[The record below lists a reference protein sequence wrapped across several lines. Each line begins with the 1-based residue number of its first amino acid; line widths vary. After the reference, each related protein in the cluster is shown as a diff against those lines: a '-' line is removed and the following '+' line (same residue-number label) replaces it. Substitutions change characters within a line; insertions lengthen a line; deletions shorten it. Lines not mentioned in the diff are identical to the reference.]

1 MKLVVN
7 GGTATGTTS
16 LDISNVGG
24 PGAETTGNGILV
36 VNAINGAMA
45 AGAFTLDN
53 PELRAGGF
61 DYRLFQGGINGTDPN
76 DWFLR
81 SSFIVGR
88 RRQGRSPSR
97 AGAQLAGRPTAGCLS
112 DHRARVGDLRRGSAI
127 ARQMGLTTLGTLHE
141 RIGDALASDPCQ
153 AAAVVDTGSTM
164 YRKAPIAPAGCAP
177 TWSGWVPSVWARGFG
192 QKSPII
198 IRRSPTRGPT
208 AVSREFR
215 AGPICGAARS
225 FLGVA
230 TRLASFSPTATPIS
244 M

>member
-36 VNAINGAMA
+36 VNAINGAMT

-112 DHRARVGDLRRGSAI
+112 DHRA
-127 ARQMGLTTLGTLHE
+127 
-141 RIGDALASDPCQ
+141 
-153 AAAVVDTGSTM
+153 AAVVDTGSTM

-215 AGPICGAARS
+215 AGSICGAARS